1 MKARHARGV
10 RLLHALALVVVL
22 LASLVAGGSASGA
35 TTAPTFARADYP
47 LFGNNYVVGDFNGD
61 GSLDLAGVGTAAKV
75 RLNNGTGTFGAL
87 VEYAI
92 GGQGQDI
99 AAGDFN
105 GDGRLDLVVTIND
118 PQIGLSLLTGNGDG
132 TFGAPVNFPNTSGFD
147 SPAVA
152 AVDLNNDGKLDV
164 VIAHEIACYTAPC
177 VASEVISVMIGNG
190 DGTFRP
196 SREIQVGRGMA
207 EIAVGDYNRDGFK
220 DLALAG
226 TQGQIYRLYGV
237 GDGTFV
243 QQPTLIAV
251 VDTSFIPVTDVDV
264 ADFNG
269 DSIQDLVVAVPHNGS
284 RTAILIGNADGTF
297 RTPLVLTDP
306 GLNIPQQQAVADY
319 NGDGFQDLALSLG
332 KGDQGLMQIRNGN
345 GDGTFQAPV
354 QYLVPPP
361 TSSIG
366 GIAILAAN
374 LNGDTKPDIALNI
387 GGAFPSF
394 AVLLNSTGAAP
405 PPTPSAPTLLS
416 PAQDATPAQP
426 VAFDWTDVAAATAY
440 RIQIDDSNNFSAP
453 LVVDRVVTA
462 SQFTAST
469 LNAGRRHWWRVRGIN
484 SAGTAGPWSAVR
496 RFTPGAFT
504 QAPSLAGIALNPA
517 SVAGGNTSEGTAS
530 LTSAAPSGGAVVTLS
545 SSNTSAATV
554 PASVTVP
561 AGAFSATFTVSTASV
576 TAPTSLTISGAFGGT
591 ARSATLTVTPPPAP
605 PPPASLSTVAV
616 NPTSVTGGTS
626 SQGTVT
632 LTSAAPSGGLVVSLS
647 SSNTAAATVPP
658 SVSVAQGATSASFVI
673 PTSAVTSSTSAT
685 ITASAGGVTR
695 TATLTVTPPAQTA
708 TLTVT
713 ATGRSG
719 ERVTSTPTGIN
730 VAVGS
735 TGSASFAVGT
745 AITLRATNDRD
756 VIWSGA
762 CSSGGNKTKTCTFT
776 LTGNATVTANVQ

>member
-1 MKARHARGV
+1 MRLGTETIHSFRAAKNRLLLGAVRIEWMEARHARRR
-10 RLLHALALVVVL
+10 RLPHTLALVAVL
-22 LASLVAGGSASGA
+22 LASLLAGGGASGA

-47 LFGNNYVVGDFNGD
+47 IFGNNYVVGDFNGD

-75 RLNNGTGTFGAL
+75 RLNNGAGA
-87 VEYAI
+87 
-92 GGQGQDI
+92 
-99 AAGDFN
+99 
-105 GDGRLDLVVTIND
+105 
-118 PQIGLSLLTGNGDG
+118 
-132 TFGAPVNFPNTSGFD
+132 FGAPVNFPNTSGFD
-147 SPAVA
+147 SPAIA
-152 AVDLNNDGKLDV
+152 AVDLDNDGKLDV

-220 DLALAG
+220 DLALPG
-226 TQGQIYRLYGV
+226 VQGQVYRLYGV

-243 QQPTLIAV
+243 QQATLTAV
-251 VDTSFIPVTDVDV
+251 VDTSFIPVTDIDV
-264 ADFNG
+264 GDFNG

-297 RTPLVLTDP
+297 RAPLVLTDP
-306 GLNIPQQQAVADY
+306 GIHIPQQQAVGDY

-332 KGDQGLMQIRNGN
+332 EGDQGLIQIRNGN

-361 TSSIG
+361 TSSLG
-366 GIAILAAN
+366 GIFILSAN
-374 LNGDTKPDIALNI
+374 LNGDGKPDIVLNI
-387 GGAFPSF
+387 GGASPSF

-416 PAQDATPAQP
+416 PAQDATPTQP

-440 RIQIDDSNNFSAP
+440 RIQIDDSSDFSAP
-453 LVVDRVVTA
+453 LVVDRVVTT

-469 LNAGRRHWWRVRGIN
+469 LSAGRRHWWRVRGIN
-484 SAGTAGPWSAVR
+484 SAGTAGAWSSVR
-496 RFTPGAFT
+496 RFTPGAFS

-517 SVAGGNTSEGTAS
+517 SVAGGSTSEGTAS
-530 LTSAAPSGGAVVTLS
+530 LTSAAPSGGAVVTVS
-545 SSNTSAATV
+545 SSNTVAATV
-554 PASVTVP
+554 PASVSVAPGTT
-561 AGAFSATFTVSTASV
+561 SATFA
-576 TAPTSLTISGAFGGT
+576 
-591 ARSATLTVTPPPAP
+591 
-605 PPPASLSTVAV
+605 
-616 NPTSVTGGTS
+616 
-626 SQGTVT
+626 
-632 LTSAAPSGGLVVSLS
+632 
-647 SSNTAAATVPP
+647 
-658 SVSVAQGATSASFVI
+658 I
-673 PTSAVTSSTSAT
+673 PTSAVTTSTRVT

-695 TATLTVTPPAQTA
+695 TATLTVNPPPQTA
-708 TLTVT
+708 ILTVT

-719 ERVTSTPTGIN
+719 ERVTSTPSGIN
-730 VAVGS
+730 VAVGG

-745 AITLRATNDRD
+745 SITLRTTNERD

-776 LTGNATVTANVQ
+776 LDANVTVTANVQ

>member
-1 MKARHARGV
+1 V
-10 RLLHALALVVVL
+10 LAAVVV
-22 LASLVAGGSASGA
+22 AILVSVTGTSAA

-47 LFGNNYVVGDFNGD
+47 IFGNNYVVGDFNGD
-61 GSLDLAGVGTAAKV
+61 GSLDLAGAGGAGASV
-75 RLNNGTGTFGAL
+75 RLNNGAGTFGARAD
-87 VEYAI
+87 YAV
-92 GGQGQDI
+92 GGQAQDL

-118 PQIGLSLLTGNGDG
+118 PQIGLSLVTGNGDG
-132 TFGAPVNFPNTSGFD
+132 TFGAPVTFPNTSGFD

-164 VIAHEIACYTAPC
+164 VIAHDIACYTAPC
-177 VASEVISVMIGNG
+177 VVTDLMSVMIGNG
-190 DGTFRP
+190 DGTFQP
-196 SREIQVGRGMA
+196 SREIQVGRGMS
-207 EIAVGDYNRDGFK
+207 EIAVGDYNRDRFK
-220 DLALAG
+220 DLAIGG
-226 TQGQIYRLYGV
+226 TQGQVYRLDGV

-243 QQPTLIAV
+243 QRPTLIAV
-251 VDTSFIPVTDVDV
+251 VDPSFIPVTDIDV

-269 DSIQDLVVAVPHNGS
+269 DTIQDLVAAVPHNGS
-284 RTAILIGNADGTF
+284 RTAILIGNGDGTF
-297 RTPLVLTDP
+297 RAPLVLTDP
-306 GLNIPQQQAVADY
+306 GLRIPQQQAVADY

-332 KGDQGLMQIRNGN
+332 DGNQGVMQIRNGN

-361 TSSIG
+361 TSSLG
-366 GIAILAAN
+366 GIFIVSAN
-374 LNGDTKPDIALNI
+374 LDGDTKPDIALNI

-394 AVLLNSTGAAP
+394 AVLLNSTGNAP
-405 PPTPSAPTLLS
+405 PPTPAAPTLLS

-453 LVVDRVVTA
+453 LVVDRVVTP
-462 SQFTAST
+462 SKFTAST

-484 SAGTAGPWSAVR
+484 SAGTAGAWSSVR

-517 SVAGGNTSEGTAS
+517 SVVGGNTSEGTAS

-554 PASVTVP
+554 PASVSVP

-576 TAPTSLTISGAFGGT
+576 TASTSLTISGAYGGAT
-591 ARSATLTVTPPPAP
+591 RSATLTVTPPAAPA
-605 PPPASLSTVAV
+605 ALSTVSV

-626 SQGTVT
+626 SQGTVA
-632 LTSAAPSGGLVVSLS
+632 LTSAAPAGGFTVSLS
-647 SSNTAAATVPP
+647 SSNTAAATAPA
-658 SVSVAQGATSASFVI
+658 SVSVAQGATSATFAI
-673 PTSAVTSSTSAT
+673 ATSAVTTSTPAT

-695 TATLTVTPPAQTA
+695 TATLTVNPQPQTA

-719 ERVTSTPTGIN
+719 ERVTSSPAGIN

-735 TGSASFAVGT
+735 SGSATFITGT
-745 AITLRATNDRD
+745 AITLTATNERD

-776 LTGNATVTANVQ
+776 LSGNATVTANVQ

>member
-1 MKARHARGV
+1 V

>member
-1 MKARHARGV
+1 MEARHARRV
-10 RLLHALALVVVL
+10 RHSHTLALVFVL
-22 LASLVAGGSASGA
+22 LASLVAGGGAFGA
-35 TTAPTFARADYP
+35 TTAPTFVRADYP
-47 LFGNNYVVGDFNGD
+47 LFGNTYVVGDFNGD
-61 GSLDLAGVGTAAKV
+61 GSLDLAGVGSAAKV
-75 RLNNGTGTFGAL
+75 RLNNGAGMFGA
-87 VEYAI
+87 VVDYAI

-105 GDGRLDLVVTIND
+105 GDGRLDLIVTIND
-118 PQIGLSLLTGNGDG
+118 PQIGLSLLSGNGDG

-147 SPAVA
+147 SPAIA
-152 AVDLNNDGKLDV
+152 AVDLDNDGRLDV

-196 SREIQVGRGMA
+196 SREIEVGRGMA

-226 TQGQIYRLYGV
+226 THGQVYRLYGI

-243 QQPTLIAV
+243 QQPTLTAV
-251 VDTSFIPVTDVDV
+251 VDTSFIPVTDIDV

-269 DSIQDLVVAVPHNGS
+269 DSIQDLVAAVPHNGS

-306 GLNIPQQQAVADY
+306 GLHIPQQQAVADY

-332 KGDQGLMQIRNGN
+332 EGDQGLMQIRNGN
-345 GDGTFQAPV
+345 GDGTFEAPV

-361 TSSIG
+361 ASSLG
-366 GIAILAAN
+366 GIAIRAAD

-387 GGAFPSF
+387 GGASPSF

-405 PPTPSAPTLLS
+405 PPTPGVPTLLS

-426 VAFDWTDVAAATAY
+426 VAFDWTDVSAATSY
-440 RIQIDDSNNFSAP
+440 RIQIDESNDFANP
-453 LVVDRVVTA
+453 LVVDRIVTA

-469 LNAGRRHWWRVRGIN
+469 LNAGQRHWWRVRGIN
-484 SAGTAGPWSAVR
+484 SAGTAGAWSSVR

-504 QAPSLAGIALNPA
+504 QAPSLAGFALNPA
-517 SVAGGNTSEGTAS
+517 SLVGGNTSQGTAS
-530 LTSAAPSGGAVVTLS
+530 LTSAAPSGGALVTLS

-554 PASVTVP
+554 PASVIVP
-561 AGAFSATFTVSTASV
+561 AGAFSVTFTVSTASV
-576 TAPTSLTISGAFGGT
+576 TASTSLTISGAFGGAT
-591 ARSATLTVTPPPAP
+591 RSATLTVTPPPAP
-605 PPPASLSTVAV
+605 PPPASLSIVAV
-616 NPTSVTGGTS
+616 NPTSVTGGAS

-632 LTSAAPSGGLVVSLS
+632 LTSPASAGGFAISLS
-647 SSNTAAATVPP
+647 SNNTAATVPA
-658 SVSVAQGATSASFVI
+658 SVSVAQGATNATFAI
-673 PTSAVTSSTSAT
+673 ATGAVTTSTPVT
-685 ITASAGGVTR
+685 ITAGAEGVTR
-695 TATLTVTPPAQTA
+695 TTTLTVNPQPQTA

-719 ERVTSTPTGIN
+719 ERVTSGPAGID

-735 TGSASFAVGT
+735 TGSASFATGT
-745 AITLRATNDRD
+745 TIRLSATNSRD
-756 VIWSGA
+756 VVWSGA
-762 CSSGGNKTKTCTFT
+762 CSSGGSKTKTCTFT
-776 LTGNATVTANVQ
+776 LNGNVTVTANVQ

>member
-1 MKARHARGV
+1 LGAV
-10 RLLHALALVVVL
+10 VVVL
-22 LASLVAGGSASGA
+22 LVSVSGTSAA
-35 TTAPTFARADYP
+35 TNAPTFARADYP
-47 LFGNNYVVGDFNGD
+47 LFGNNYVAGDFNGD

-75 RLNNGTGTFGAL
+75 RFNNGAGTFGA
-87 VEYAI
+87 VVDYAI

-132 TFGAPVNFPNTSGFD
+132 TFGATVNFPNTSGFD

-177 VASEVISVMIGNG
+177 VASEVISVMLGNG
-190 DGTFRP
+190 NGTFQP
-196 SREIQVGRGMA
+196 SREIQVGKGMA

-226 TQGQIYRLYGV
+226 IQGQVYRLYGV

-251 VDTSFIPVTDVDV
+251 VDTSFIPVTDIDV

-269 DSIQDLVVAVPHNGS
+269 DSIQDLVAAVPHNGS

-306 GLNIPQQQAVADY
+306 GLRIPQQQAVADY

-332 KGDQGLMQIRNGN
+332 DGNQGVMQIRNGN

-361 TSSIG
+361 TSSVG

-405 PPTPSAPTLLS
+405 PPIPAAPTLLS

-426 VAFDWTDVAAATAY
+426 VAFDWTDVSAATSY
-440 RIQIDDSNNFSAP
+440 RIQIDDSNNFSTP
-453 LVVDRVVTA
+453 LVVDQIVTA

-469 LNAGRRHWWRVRGIN
+469 LAVRQHWWRVRGVN
-484 SAGTAGPWSAVR
+484 SAGTAGPWSSVR
-496 RFTPGAFT
+496 RFTPKAA
-504 QAPSLAGIALNPA
+504 APAPTLSAVSVNPA
-517 SVAGGNTSEGTAS
+517 
-530 LTSAAPSGGAVVTLS
+530 
-545 SSNTSAATV
+545 
-554 PASVTVP
+554 
-561 AGAFSATFTVSTASV
+561 
-576 TAPTSLTISGAFGGT
+576 
-591 ARSATLTVTPPPAP
+591 
-605 PPPASLSTVAV
+605 
-616 NPTSVTGGTS
+616 SVTGGTS

-632 LTSAAPSGGLVVSLS
+632 LTSAAPAGGFAVSLS
-647 SSNTAAATVPP
+647 SSNTSAATVPAT
-658 SVSVAQGATSASFVI
+658 VTLAQGAASATFAI
-673 PTSAVTSSTSAT
+673 PTSVVTTSTLAT
-685 ITASAGGVTR
+685 ITASTGGVTR
-695 TATLTVTPPAQTA
+695 TATLTVNPPGQAA
-708 TLTVT
+708 TLTVI
-713 ATGRSG
+713 ATGRTG
-719 ERVTSTPTGIN
+719 ERVISSPAGIN
-730 VAVGS
+730 VSVGS
-735 TGSASFAVGT
+735 SGSASFATGT
-745 AITLRATNDRD
+745 VITLSATNGRD

-762 CSSGGNKTKTCTFT
+762 CSSGGEKKKTCTFT
-776 LTGNATVTANVQ
+776 LIGNAMVTANVQ

>member
-1 MKARHARGV
+1 MAI
-10 RLLHALALVVVL
+10 LVSV
-22 LASLVAGGSASGA
+22 SGTRAA
-35 TTAPTFARADYP
+35 TNAPTFLRADYP
-47 LFGNNYVVGDFNGD
+47 IFGNNYVAADFNGD
-61 GSLDLAGVGTAAKV
+61 GSLDLAGTGSSTRI
-75 RLNNGTGTFGAL
+75 RLNNGAGTFGPS
-87 VEYAI
+87 VDV
-92 GGQGQDI
+92 GGPGQDL

-132 TFGAPVNFPNTSGFD
+132 TFGAPVTFPNTSGFD

-164 VIAHEIACYTAPC
+164 VVAHEIACYTAPC

-190 DGTFRP
+190 DGTFQP

-226 TQGQIYRLYGV
+226 VQGQVYRLYGV

-243 QQPTLIAV
+243 QQPTLTAV
-251 VDTSFIPVTDVDV
+251 VDTFFIPVTDIDV
-264 ADFNG
+264 ADFNS
-269 DSIQDLVVAVPHNGS
+269 DSIQDLVAAVPHNGS

-297 RTPLVLTDP
+297 RAPLVLTDP

-332 KGDQGLMQIRNGN
+332 DGDQGLMQIRNGN

-354 QYLVPPP
+354 QYLVPPD
-361 TSSIG
+361 TSSLG

-374 LNGDTKPDIALNI
+374 LNGDAKPDIALNI

-484 SAGTAGPWSAVR
+484 AAGTAGAWSSVR

-517 SVAGGNTSEGTAS
+517 SVVGGNTSEGTAS

-554 PASVTVP
+554 PASITVP

-576 TAPTSLTISGAFGGT
+576 TASTSLTISGAFGGA

-605 PPPASLSTVAV
+605 PPPAALSTVAV
-616 NPTSVTGGTS
+616 NPASVTGGAS

-632 LTSAAPSGGLVVSLS
+632 LTSPAPAGGFAVSLS
-647 SSNTAAATVPP
+647 SSSTAAATVPAG
-658 SVSVAQGATSASFVI
+658 VSVAQGATSATFAI
-673 PTSAVTSSTSAT
+673 ATSAVTASTPVT

-695 TATLTVTPPAQTA
+695 TATLTVNPPPQTA

-713 ATGRSG
+713 ATGRGG
-719 ERVTSTPTGIN
+719 ERVTSNPAGIN

-735 TGSASFAVGT
+735 SGSASFAAGT
-745 AITLRATNDRD
+745 TITLSATNSRD

-776 LTGNATVTANVQ
+776 LNANAAVTANVQ

>member
-1 MKARHARGV
+1 MKAQGLGFPHG
-10 RLLHALALVVVL
+10 LALVVVL
-22 LASLVAGGSASGA
+22 LASLAAGGAASGA
-35 TTAPTFARADYP
+35 TTAPSFARSDYP
-47 LFGNNYVVGDFNGD
+47 IFGNNYVVGDFNGD
-61 GSLDLAGVGTAAKV
+61 GSLDLAGAGGASAAV
-75 RLNNGTGTFGAL
+75 RLNNGAGTFGARAD
-87 VEYAI
+87 YAV
-92 GGQGQDI
+92 GGPGQDL

-132 TFGAPVNFPNTSGFD
+132 TFDAPVTFPNTSGFD

-226 TQGQIYRLYGV
+226 VQGQVYRLYGV

-243 QQPTLIAV
+243 QQPTLTAV
-251 VDTSFIPVTDVDV
+251 VDTSFIPVTDIDA

-297 RTPLVLTDP
+297 REPLVLTDP
-306 GLNIPQQQAVADY
+306 GLHLPQQQAVAVY

-332 KGDQGLMQIRNGN
+332 DGSFGLMQIRNGN

-361 TSSIG
+361 ASSLG
-366 GIAILAAN
+366 GIFILAAN

-394 AVLLNSTGAAP
+394 AVLLNSTGDPP

-426 VAFDWTDVAAATAY
+426 VSFDWTDVNAATAY

-453 LVVDRVVTA
+453 LVVDRIVTA

-469 LNAGRRHWWRVRGIN
+469 LNAGRRHWWRVQGIN
-484 SAGTAGPWSAVR
+484 AAGTAGAWSAVR
-496 RFTPGAFT
+496 RFTPGAFA
-504 QAPSLAGIALNPA
+504 QASSLAGIALNPA
-517 SVAGGNTSEGTAS
+517 SVVGGNTSQGTAS
-530 LTSAAPSGGAVVTLS
+530 LTSAAPSGGAVLALS

-561 AGAFSATFTVSTASV
+561 AGAFSATFTVSMASV
-576 TAPTSLTISGAFGGT
+576 TT
-591 ARSATLTVTPPPAP
+591 
-605 PPPASLSTVAV
+605 
-616 NPTSVTGGTS
+616 
-626 SQGTVT
+626 
-632 LTSAAPSGGLVVSLS
+632 
-647 SSNTAAATVPP
+647 
-658 SVSVAQGATSASFVI
+658 
-673 PTSAVTSSTSAT
+673 
-685 ITASAGGVTR
+685 
-695 TATLTVTPPAQTA
+695 
-708 TLTVT
+708 
-713 ATGRSG
+713 
-719 ERVTSTPTGIN
+719 
-730 VAVGS
+730 
-735 TGSASFAVGT
+735 
-745 AITLRATNDRD
+745 
-756 VIWSGA
+756 
-762 CSSGGNKTKTCTFT
+762 
-776 LTGNATVTANVQ
+776 